1 MMLPTLISILFIG
14 GLVAWCAGRINPQL
28 PRWIALLT
36 LLIGGVYFIRH
47 WLASVTSGDVWIF
60 KYVSE
65 WIPQFGIQL
74 LFAADGL
81 SLVLI
86 LLTISLG
93 LIAVMSAWGEIK
105 ERCGF
110 FYFNLLWTLAGV
122 IGIFSSLDLFLF
134 FFFWEV
140 MLIPMYFIISL
151 WGHENRVYAALKF
164 FIFTQLS
171 GLLML
176 LSIVALVFFHHA
188 QTGVYTFDS
197 LALRN
202 TEFPSGAGVWVML
215 GFFIAF
221 TVKLPSVPF
230 HTWLPDAH
238 TQAPTAGSVILAG
251 LLLKTG
257 AYGLIRFI
265 LPLFPDAAASFAPI
279 AMSLGVISI
288 LYAAKLAFAQH
299 DLKRLIAYTSI
310 SHMGFILLGV
320 FSANVLALQGAILQM
335 LAHGV
340 SSAAL
345 FALAGSLQHRL
356 HTRDIRNMG
365 GLSQIVPRTAALGMF
380 FAIAA
385 LGMPGLGNFVGE
397 TLVLFGSFQANRTL
411 TIIAALGL
419 ILAPVY
425 ALKIIQSAFHGE
437 PSAYLRDAC
446 LKHAKAIP
454 DFSRPE
460 GIAMTL
466 MVIAIIWLGV
476 QPQPIIRLVEPAL
489 AAMLQ
494 QTEPQAISLQ
504 STSQIALQVTSQS
517 ISQSTNLPM
526 FQSTYP
532 MKEAQISQ
540 RGH

>member
-14 GLVAWCAGRINPQL
+14 GLIAWCAGRINPQL
-28 PRWIALLT
+28 PRWIALFT
-36 LLIGGVYFIRH
+36 LLFDGVYFIRH
-47 WLASVTSGDVWIF
+47 CLAAGVLMTPDAADAMSGKVWF
-60 KYVSE
+60 FRYANE
-65 WIPQFGIQL
+65 WIPQFGIQF
-74 LFAADGL
+74 LFGADGL
-81 SLVLI
+81 SLVLN
-86 LLTISLG
+86 LLTLLLG

-122 IGIFSSLDLFLF
+122 VGIFSALDLFLF
-134 FFFWEV
+134 FFFWEI

-188 QTGVYTFDS
+188 QTGIYTFDS
-197 LALRN
+197 WALRN
-202 TEFPSGAGVWVML
+202 TEFPPGAGLWVML

-221 TVKLPSVPF
+221 TVKLPAVPF

-265 LPLFPDAAASFAPI
+265 LPLFPDAAASFAPV
-279 AMSLGVISI
+279 AMGLGVFSI
-288 LYAAKLAFAQH
+288 LYGAKLAFAQH

-320 FSANVLALQGAILQM
+320 FSANVLALQGAVLQM

-365 GLSQIVPRTAALGMF
+365 GLSQLVPRTAAVGMF

-397 TLVLFGSFQANRTL
+397 ALVLFGSFQANKTL
-411 TIIAALGL
+411 TILATLGL

-437 PSAYLRDAC
+437 PSPYLRDAC
-446 LKHAKAIP
+446 SKNQKAIP
-454 DFSRPE
+454 DLSRPE
-460 GIAMTL
+460 AIAMAI
-466 MVIAIIWLGV
+466 MVAAIVWLGV

-489 AAMLQ
+489 TALLQ
-494 QTEPQAISLQ
+494 PALQ
-504 STSQIALQVTSQS
+504 STSQSMTVHITQ
-517 ISQSTNLPM
+517 P
-526 FQSTYP
+526 
-532 MKEAQISQ
+532 
-540 RGH
+540 GH

>member
-1 MMLPTLISILFIG
+1 MMLPTLISILFLG
-14 GLVAWCAGRINPQL
+14 GLVAWCAGRINPLL
-28 PRWIALLT
+28 PRWVALIT
-36 LLIGGVYFIRH
+36 LLVDGVYFIDH
-47 WLASVTSGDVWIF
+47 CLAAGVLATSVATGLPGGEIWF
-60 KYVSE
+60 FNYARE

-74 LFAADGL
+74 LFAADCL
-81 SLVLI
+81 SLVLN
-86 LLTISLG
+86 LLTILLG
-93 LIAVMSAWGEIK
+93 IIAVMSAWNEIK
-105 ERCGF
+105 ERSGF

-122 IGIFSSLDLFLF
+122 VGIFSARDLFLF

-188 QTGVYTFDS
+188 QTGIYTFDS

-202 TEFPSGAGVWVML
+202 TEFPQGVGLWVML
-215 GFFIAF
+215 GFFVAF

-265 LPLFPDAAASFAPI
+265 LPLFPEAAASFAPI

-299 DLKRLIAYTSI
+299 DLKRLIAYTSV

-320 FSANVLALQGAILQM
+320 FSANVLALQGAVLQM
-335 LAHGV
+335 LAHGI

-365 GLSQIVPRTAALGMF
+365 GLSQVVPRTAAVGMF

-411 TIIAALGL
+411 TILAALGL

-437 PSAYLRDAC
+437 PSAYLQQH
-446 LKHAKAIP
+446 KSIP

-460 GIAMTL
+460 TIAMAI
-466 MVIAIIWLGV
+466 MVIAIVWLGI
-476 QPQPIIRLVEPAL
+476 QPQPVIRLVEPAL
-489 AAMLQ
+489 TALLQPVEPSILQTSVDQVSSFDYKSSLESPSQLEQ
-494 QTEPQAISLQ
+494 QT
-504 STSQIALQVTSQS
+504 
-517 ISQSTNLPM
+517 LPG
-526 FQSTYP
+526 
-532 MKEAQISQ
+532 
-540 RGH
+540 R

>member
-14 GLVAWCAGRINPQL
+14 GLIAWCAGRVNPQL

-36 LLIGGVYFIRH
+36 LLFDGVYFIH
-47 WLASVTSGDVWIF
+47 HCLAAGVLIVPDATSITNGEVWF
-60 KYVSE
+60 FRYASE

-74 LFAADGL
+74 LFATDGL

-86 LLTISLG
+86 LLTILLG
-93 LIAVMSAWGEIK
+93 VIAVMSAWNEIR
-105 ERCGF
+105 ERSGF

-122 IGIFSSLDLFLF
+122 VGIFSAQDLFLF

-188 QTGVYTFDS
+188 QTGIYTFDS

-202 TEFPSGAGVWVML
+202 TDFPSGAGLWVMF

-279 AMSLGVISI
+279 AMSLGVFSI
-288 LYAAKLAFAQH
+288 LYGAKLAFAQH
-299 DLKRLIAYTSI
+299 DFKRLIAYTSI

-320 FSANVLALQGAILQM
+320 FSANILALQGAILQM

-365 GLSQIVPRTAALGMF
+365 GLSQLVPRTAAMGMF

-397 TLVLFGSFQANRTL
+397 TLVLFGSFQANKTL
-411 TIIAALGL
+411 TIIATLGL

-425 ALKIIQSAFHGE
+425 ALKIIQSAFHGK
-437 PSAYLRDAC
+437 PSVFLHDTYL
-446 LKHAKAIP
+446 KNNKTVP
-454 DFSRPE
+454 DLSRPE
-460 GIAMTL
+460 LIAMAI
-466 MVIAIIWLGV
+466 MVIAIVWLGV
-476 QPQPIIRLVEPAL
+476 QPQLVIRLVEPAL
-489 AAMLQ
+489 TAMLQ
-494 QTEPQAISLQ
+494 P
-504 STSQIALQVTSQS
+504 ALQPVLE
-517 ISQSTNLPM
+517 ST
-526 FQSTYP
+526 T
-532 MKEAQISQ
+532 AQISQ
-540 RGH
+540 LGH